1 MTQAFN
7 LSQLANNLNTSG
19 QLDATDGLTGA
30 VPVANG
36 GTGLTATPTNGQ
48 IDIGNGTGF
57 SRTTITAGSGISVT
71 NGSGTI
77 TIATSGGGGVTSL
90 NGQTGAITNTSVDAI
105 GSYIWCFNGSS
116 SPYPPSNNTAGA
128 YVNTGS
134 TIAGSTLRYV
144 ANVASNNSINHNQGG
159 QSPVPWVAGGTA
171 LSGTWRAMAVN
182 GIFSN
187 FDPCNGRAYANWYP
201 SLWVRI
207 S

>member
-48 IDIGNGTGF
+48 IDIGNGSGF
-57 SRTTITAGSGISVT
+57 TRTTITAGSGISVT

-90 NGQTGAITNTSVDAI
+90 NGQTGAITNTDFGVI
-105 GSYIWCFNGSS
+105 GSYAVLMNSTTSDLGLGSTRAGSSLRYGTGVSTGYSPNATQSRFNG
-116 SPYPPSNNTAGA
+116 YNTNSVG
-128 YVNTGS
+128 GS
-134 TIAGSTLRYV
+134 A
-144 ANVASNNSINHNQGG
+144 
-159 QSPVPWVAGGTA
+159 P
-171 LSGTWRAMAVN
+171 SGTWRKVCD
-182 GIFSN
+182 SQVY
-187 FDPCNGRAYANWYP
+187 RP
-201 SLWVRI
+201 SKSINYFGAGLFVRI